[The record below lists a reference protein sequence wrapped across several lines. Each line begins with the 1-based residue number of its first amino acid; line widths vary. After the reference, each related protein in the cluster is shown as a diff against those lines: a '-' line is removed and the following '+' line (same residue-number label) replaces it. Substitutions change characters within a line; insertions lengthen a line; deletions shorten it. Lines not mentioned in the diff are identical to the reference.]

1 MTATREDSAYRQ
13 AGVDIDAGTRAV
25 DLMKQ
30 AVRSTFGPRVLA
42 DIGLFGGLYALD
54 ERADGQVL
62 VSSADSVG
70 TKLKLA
76 SVLGSHRLLGHDIVN
91 HCANDILACGAR
103 PIFFLDY
110 FAAGKIAPEQ
120 VADVVT
126 GMAEAC
132 RACGCALI
140 GGETAE
146 LPGIYAEGQFDVVGF
161 IVGTVARDRLVL
173 GDRIAPGDAVL
184 ALPSS
189 GLHTNGYSL
198 ARKVFGLDSDPDTTR
213 ERLNLYIPELGR
225 TLGEALT
232 EPHRSYLRE
241 IGPLLDLPGR
251 PIKGMAHIT
260 GGGLLDNIPRVLPV
274 GCAVR
279 IDTRSWQVPPL
290 FRLIQQI
297 GNVEDEEMLRVFN
310 MGLGMILIVAEGEA
324 AELIARTP
332 DLIQV
337 GEVIGQQTG
346 DRVLFQD

>member
-25 DLMKQ
+25 DMMKE
-30 AVRSTFGPRVLA
+30 AVRSTFGPNVLA

-54 ERADGQVL
+54 ERPDGQVL

-76 SVLGSHRLLGHDIVN
+76 SILGSHRLLGHDIVN
-91 HCANDILACGAR
+91 HCTNDILACGAR

-110 FAAGKIAPEQ
+110 FAAGKIVPEQ

-132 RACGCALI
+132 RSSGCALI

-146 LPGIYAEGQFDVVGF
+146 LPGIYANSEFDVVGF

-173 GDRIAPGDAVL
+173 GDRIVPGDVAL
-184 ALPSS
+184 ALPSR

-198 ARKVFGLDSDPDTTR
+198 ARKVFGLDTDPDTAY
-213 ERLNLYIPELGR
+213 ERLSQYVPSLGC

-232 EPHRSYLRE
+232 KPHRSYLPE
-241 IGPLLDLPGR
+241 IGPLLDLPER

-260 GGGLLDNIPRVLPV
+260 GGGLIDNIPRVLPA
-274 GCAVR
+274 GCA
-279 IDTRSWQVPPL
+279 IELHTTSWEVPPL
-290 FRLIQQI
+290 FKLIQSEGGI
-297 GNVEDEEMLRVFN
+297 PDTEMRRVFN
-310 MGLGMILIVAEGEA
+310 MGLGIVMIAGPDQVSSLIDN
-324 AELIARTP
+324 TP
-332 DLIQV
+332 DLMHV
-337 GEVIGQQTG
+337 GSVREQRGD
-346 DRVLFQD
+346 DRVLFRD